1 MLFSFDNSFDLS
13 EGRYFF
19 EKRMIRNFI
28 SKRTFSTL
36 YKVFP
41 NGEEIDCMEYRNRLI
56 SVVKGDLTKEETDAI
71 GRWNK

>member
-1 MLFSFDNSFDLS
+1 
-13 EGRYFF
+13 
-19 EKRMIRNFI
+19 MIRNFI